1 MFQKDLTLIKQVN
14 QKNLCFV
21 MIGILKVWTKKFK
34 PYLCNGCHVVSMNT
48 YESKNIAT
56 LNVKNADYRCALWSI
71 SKD

>member
-1 MFQKDLTLIKQVN
+1 MT
-14 QKNLCFV
+14 
-21 MIGILKVWTKKFK
+21 GILKVWTKKFK

-56 LNVKNADYRCALWSI
+56 LNAKNADYRCALWSI